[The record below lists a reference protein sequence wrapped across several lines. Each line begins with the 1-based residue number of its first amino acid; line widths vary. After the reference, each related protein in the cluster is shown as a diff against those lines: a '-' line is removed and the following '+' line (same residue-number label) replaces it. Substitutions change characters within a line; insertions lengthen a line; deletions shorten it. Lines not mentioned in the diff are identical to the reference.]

1 MRDIPVLAADS
12 ITLSLGGR
20 VILQAAYVDA
30 VPGAITAL
38 VGRSGSGKT
47 TLFNVMVGRRSADRG
62 QVRWNGERLSRSSLP
77 VLARRGLVYH
87 PDHPWLVHHLSLA
100 DHFRIAGIP
109 DATDVVESLGV
120 ESCIET
126 RAGSLSEG
134 ELRLSELAFGFA
146 LRPTAVLLDEPF
158 RGLDPTHRERIA
170 RALRAFAEQGG
181 AVLYADHDVESV
193 RLTAHRLFSMENGAT
208 RVVEGF
214 KDRPLNEWY
223 HAWPH

>member
-1 MRDIPVLAADS
+1 MSAVPRLAGDS

-47 TLFNVMVGRRSADRG
+47 TLFNVLVGRRRPDRG
-62 QVRWNGERLSRSSLP
+62 QVRWNGERLRRSSLP
-77 VLARRGLVYH
+77 ELARRGLVYH
-87 PDHPWLVHHLSLA
+87 PDHPWLVRHLSLA
-100 DHFRIAGIP
+100 DHFVLAGIP
-109 DATDVVESLGV
+109 DTTGVVESLGV
-120 ESCIET
+120 GPWMGART
-126 RAGSLSEG
+126 GLLSEG
-134 ELRLSELAFGFA
+134 ELRLAELAFGLA

-158 RGLDPTHRERIA
+158 RGLDPDHRERIA

-193 RLTAHRLFSMENGAT
+193 RVTANRLFSIENGAT
-208 RVVEGF
+208 RVVDGF
-214 KDRPLNEWY
+214 KQRPLNEWY